1 MERKTE
7 TGMPSTYIAP
17 EVKVIPLMTQRPIL
31 EGSTG
36 DSEFGPSPVTPGG
49 GV

>member
-7 TGMPSTYIAP
+7 IGRLSTYLAP
-17 EVKVIPLMTQRPIL
+17 EVKVIPLMTQRAIL
-31 EGSTG
+31 EVSTG
-36 DSEFGPSPVTPGG
+36 ETPVGFPEIPTGP

>member
-7 TGMPSTYIAP
+7 TGMPSTYITP

-31 EGSTG
+31 EGSGG
-36 DSEFGPSPVTPGG
+36 DGTFNFPGIPPGG

>member
-7 TGMPSTYIAP
+7 TGMPSTYLAP

-31 EGSTG
+31 EGSGGETPVG
-36 DSEFGPSPVTPGG
+36 FPEIPSGG